1 MGRIRVAII
10 IISQSV
16 AINALVLIPSH
27 IVHRAPCEYA
37 ALLPYGYFY
46 RENNA

>member
-1 MGRIRVAII
+1 MAII

-37 ALLPYGYFY
+37 AWSPYGYFN
-46 RENNA
+46 REDNA